1 VNRQIPLDPALAQV
15 LATRRKRAGLTQ
27 NRVALATG
35 IPVVTLSRYEQAY
48 SPIPPD
54 RHAAIL
60 YALEAAEQGAVAS

>member
-1 VNRQIPLDPALAQV
+1 MAESLAQ
-15 LATRRKRAGLTQ
+15 RRKRLGLTQ

-60 YALEAAEQGAVAS
+60 RTLDAMEASVA